1 MEGVL
6 GMGEHTRE
14 SGGPG
19 RGGARRVDQKELC
32 IKNAIENPVAL
43 STTINLTI
51 EIRYYY
57 SQSQMTAVH

>member
-6 GMGEHTRE
+6 GMGEHNRE

-43 STTINLTI
+43 STTIKYKLNNESTCSI
-51 EIRYYY
+51 
-57 SQSQMTAVH
+57 